1 MYKIYVFDVDGTLMD
16 INHRRHFV
24 EDVETRDFKEFF
36 DAMDQDTPRS
46 EIFDIAEALNTE
58 TNELIIVSGRNERHR
73 ELTEYPLQLLDYKQ
87 LILRPDDNYEP
98 DYVFK
103 QSVLDMLIESDLK
116 PDLVFDDRP
125 SVIEMWRKNGIPCLD
140 VGGWNDEQRI

>member
-1 MYKIYVFDVDGTLMD
+1 MNKIYVFDVDGTLMD

-24 EDVETRDFKEFF
+24 EDEKTRDFKAFF
-36 DAMDQDTPRS
+36 NAMPFDTPRP
-46 EIFDIAEALNTE
+46 EIFDIAHALNTPS
-58 TNELIIVSGRNERHR
+58 NELIIVSGRNERHR
-73 ELTEYPLQLLDYKQ
+73 EITEIQLDGLSYRQ
-87 LILRPDDNYEP
+87 LILRPDNNYEP

-125 SVIEMWRKNGIPCLD
+125 SVIEMWRKNGIACLD
-140 VGGWNDEQRI
+140 VGGWQDEQRL

>member
-24 EDVETRDFKEFF
+24 EDVETRDFKAFF

-73 ELTEYPLQLLDYKQ
+73 ELTEYQLQLLDYKQ

>member
-24 EDVETRDFKEFF
+24 EDVETRDFKAFF

-73 ELTEYPLQLLDYKQ
+73 ELTEYQLQLLDYKQ
-87 LILRPDDNYEP
+87 LILRPTTTTNQITCSSNQY
-98 DYVFK
+98 
-103 QSVLDMLIESDLK
+103 LICLSK
-116 PDLVFDDRP
+116 
-125 SVIEMWRKNGIPCLD
+125 VI
-140 VGGWNDEQRI
+140 